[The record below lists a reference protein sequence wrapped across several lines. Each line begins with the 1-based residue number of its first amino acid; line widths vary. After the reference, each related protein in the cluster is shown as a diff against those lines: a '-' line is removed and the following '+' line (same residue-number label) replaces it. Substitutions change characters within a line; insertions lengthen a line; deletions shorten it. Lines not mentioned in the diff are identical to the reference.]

1 MAKKFEVEIIEAK
14 GSCSNEQIQA
24 VLKAGD
30 LSSSSVKEH
39 IGEIVKIGGFIHAK
53 ITTDTKEF
61 ENVYY
66 ATNNGFY
73 SSGSM
78 VLKDSV
84 SKYYNVFDKLQIVE
98 VKVKNNSGVTYKVSP
113 VLDTEE
119 VA

>member
-1 MAKKFEVEIIEAK
+1 MAKKFDVEIIEAK
-14 GSCSNEQIQA
+14 GSCDNEKIQA

-30 LSSSSVKEH
+30 LSSSSVKNH
-39 IGEIVKIGGFIHAK
+39 IGEIVRISGYIYAK
-53 ITTDTKEF
+53 ITTDAKEF

-84 SKYYNVFDKLQIVE
+84 SKYYNVFDKLQFVE
-98 VKVKNNSGVTYKVSP
+98 VNVKNNSGVTYKVSP
-113 VLDTEE
+113 VIDPEE